1 MDVFVEKQVNQVIFL
16 TGTSILLFQIFFQFP
31 VTKPICIVSDVR
43 RKNDIKWFKE
53 NFGDRVKTVRIH
65 CDQHERIQRGWKFQT
80 GVDDVQSEC
89 DLDDFKEWNF
99 NIDNSSGRESYE
111 KLLLDI
117 SQLAL

>member
-1 MDVFVEKQVNQVIFL
+1 MLQFWSK
-16 TGTSILLFQIFFQFP
+16 FFFS

-53 NFGDRVKTVRIH
+53 NFGDRIETVRIH
-65 CDQHERIQRGWKFQT
+65 CDDRERIQRGWKFQT

-89 DLDDFKEWNF
+89 DLDDFTEWNF

-111 KLLLDI
+111 NLLRDI
-117 SQLAL
+117 SNLAL